1 MRRIKKREKRQNEAL
16 AIDTERQTD
25 RHKLIQT
32 DRNRYRYQT
41 YAYRQTN
48 RKSSTDINDQN

>member
-16 AIDTERQTD
+16 AIDTDRQTD

-32 DRNRYRYQT
+32 DRSRYRYQT

-48 RKSSTDINDQN
+48 KQKELDRHQ